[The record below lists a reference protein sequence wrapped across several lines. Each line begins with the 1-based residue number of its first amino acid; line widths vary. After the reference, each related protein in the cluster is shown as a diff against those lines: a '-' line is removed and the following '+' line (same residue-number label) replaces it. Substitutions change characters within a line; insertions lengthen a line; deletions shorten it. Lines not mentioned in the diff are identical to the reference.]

1 MGAIMFG
8 SMGLMIILCIPI
20 LTYFFA
26 KRVGR
31 NPWLWFGISLVLPVV
46 ATLRLFVLPDLS
58 ENPKGIKT

>member
-8 SMGLMIILCIPI
+8 SMGIMIILCIPI

-31 NPWLWFGISLVLPVV
+31 NPWLWFGISLVLPVI
-46 ATLRLFVLPDLS
+46 ATLILFVLPDLS
-58 ENPKGIKT
+58 ETGNIEG

>member
-8 SMGLMIILCIPI
+8 SMGIMIILCIPI

-31 NPWLWFGISLVLPVV
+31 NPWLWFGISLVLPVI
-46 ATLRLFVLPDLS
+46 ATLILFVLPDLS
-58 ENPKGIKT
+58 EIEE